1 MVQGAVM
8 RPYLGF
14 IEAPNLNI
22 LDCVS
27 VLISGYVVSTYLY
40 PYLAERN
47 IRLPTG
53 IKFAVGCAFGSFAIL
68 WSLLVEHMIH
78 AEYARSGDRISVMW
92 QAPSYVLIGAG
103 EIFSISTAYEVAFTA
118 SPPNKK
124 AFACAFNLF
133 CIGGIPNMLSLC
145 LYRLCETWFQNSN
158 GSGNIRMIE
167 DYAEAHVAKYFLV
180 LLGIVLLGVTVNLI
194 PTITS
199 WVTSVERKAAEAS
212 MASTPKLTPKS
223 SPRKKPQSKETD
235 ALLSSPARRHK
246 KYLAEA
252 KGPSIYR
259 ANTMKAEFAKKPRK
273 K

>member
-8 RPYLGF
+8 QPYLGF

-22 LDCVS
+22 LDCLS
-27 VLISGYVVSTYLY
+27 VLVSGYVVSTYLY

-47 IRLPTG
+47 IKVPTG
-53 IKFAVGCAFGSFAIL
+53 IKFAVGSAFGSFAIL
-68 WSLLVEHMIH
+68 WSLIVEHMIH
-78 AEYARSGDRISVMW
+78 SEYARSGDRISVMW
-92 QAPSYVLIGAG
+92 QAPSYILIGAG

-133 CIGGIPNMLSLC
+133 IMGGIPSMLTLC
-145 LYRLCETWFQNSN
+145 MYRLCETWFQNSS

-194 PTITS
+194 PTIIS
-199 WVTSVERKAAEAS
+199 WVTSVERKAAEAA

-223 SPRKKPQSKETD
+223 SPCKKQQSKESIP
-235 ALLSSPARRHK
+235 LLSSTRRHK
-246 KYLAEA
+246 KYFAEA
-252 KGPSIYR
+252 EGPSIYR
-259 ANTMKAEFAKKPRK
+259 ANTMKAEFSRKPRK